1 MNTKEEFIDIPL
13 DKRHIHL
20 YVVRN
25 SIYNALKND
34 LSQMKGELLDVGCG
48 FSPYK
53 ELFLSK
59 NSSVTKYTGLDL
71 ADHRSYDNSP
81 DMIWDGTK
89 IPLQD
94 TSVGTVIA
102 TEVLEHSPT
111 PVALLTE
118 IHRVLEK
125 NGKVFITVPFF
136 WMLHEVPH
144 DEYRY
149 TPFALERMMKEA
161 GFSKISIKALGGWN
175 ASLVQMF
182 ANWVYYSDEKLRFRQ
197 WALRLLWPF
206 IKKLI
211 RRDTIPTEFKTGQM
225 ITGLYCVAEKTA

>member
-1 MNTKEEFIDIPL
+1 MNTQEEFIDVPL

-20 YVVRN
+20 YLVRN
-25 SIYNALKND
+25 AIYNALKGD
-34 LSQMKGELLDVGCG
+34 LHQMKGELLDVGCG
-48 FSPYK
+48 YSPYK
-53 ELFLSK
+53 NLFLSK
-59 NSSVTKYTGLDL
+59 NSQVKKYIGLDL
-71 ADHRSYDNSP
+71 EDHRSYDNKP
-81 DMIWDGTK
+81 DLTWDAKK
-89 IPLQD
+89 IPVAD
-94 TSVGTVIA
+94 STMGTVIA

-111 PVALLTE
+111 PVELLRE

-149 TPFALERMMKEA
+149 TPFALERMMKQA
-161 GFSKISIKALGGWN
+161 GFSNITIRALGGWN

-182 ANWVYYSDEKLRFRQ
+182 ANWVYYSDEKHSTRE

-211 RRDTIPTEFKTGQM
+211 RRDKIPTEFKTGQM
-225 ITGLYCVAEKTA
+225 ITGLYCIAEKTE